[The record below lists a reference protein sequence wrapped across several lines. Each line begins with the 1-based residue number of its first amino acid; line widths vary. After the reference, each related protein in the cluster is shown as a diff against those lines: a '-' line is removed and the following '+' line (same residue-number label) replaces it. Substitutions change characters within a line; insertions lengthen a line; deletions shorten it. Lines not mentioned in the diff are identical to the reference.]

1 MLGDHP
7 LALPQT
13 SAHAE
18 MDPGRAESRP
28 DERANLR
35 SRGDGPNP
43 KMPITQDIVKPP
55 LTRRWTPRRRGQRG
69 PHRQTSAHAEMDPSW
84 TVFRPAR
91 KTNLRSRGDGPSRD
105 VVSSLD
111 DDKPPLTRRWTPD
124 DHSCDCAR
132 EQTSAHAEM
141 DPRAAGSF
149 RLGRPNLRSR
159 GDGPADEFF
168 IRRRDFK
175 PPLTRRWTSSL
186 FLSDDT
192 FCQTSAHAEMDP
204 RWARRSPARWPNLRS
219 RGDGP
224 ISVMMYL
231 TWFTKPPLT
240 RRWTPTGCGHVGG
253 DFQTSAHAE
262 MDPCDWARPTRP
274 RSNLRSRG
282 DGPRHTDRPL
292 ARERKPPLTRRWTYA
307 TRSKLRQNGQTSAH
321 AEMDLRPLRPHSVSV
336 SNLRSRGDGP
346 DTRLAFGHSVSKP
359 PLTRRWT
366 ILPCLM
372 LNTFSQTSA
381 HAEMDLLDTTY
392 TDLYRPNLRSRGD
405 GPQVYGVSSM

>member
-1 MLGDHP
+1 MTTPAIALANKPPLTRRWTPVRPEVFAWGD
-7 LALPQT
+7 QT

-18 MDPGRAESRP
+18 MDPQTSFSSGVAIS
-28 DERANLR
+28 NLR
-35 SRGDGPNP
+35 SRGDGP
-43 KMPITQDIVKPP
+43 KVGAEIARTVAKPP
-55 LTRRWTPRRRGQRG
+55 LTRRWTHLG
-69 PHRQTSAHAEMDPSW
+69 H
-84 TVFRPAR
+84 
-91 KTNLRSRGDGPSRD
+91 D
-105 VVSSLD
+105 VLD
-111 DDKPPLTRRWTPD
+111 LV
-124 DHSCDCAR
+124 H
-132 EQTSAHAEM
+132 
-141 DPRAAGSF
+141 
-149 RLGRPNLRSR
+149 
-159 GDGPADEFF
+159 
-168 IRRRDFK
+168 
-175 PPLTRRWTSSL
+175 
-186 FLSDDT
+186 
-192 FCQTSAHAEMDP
+192 
-204 RWARRSPARWPNLRS
+204 
-219 RGDGP
+219 
-224 ISVMMYL
+224 
-231 TWFTKPPLT
+231 
-240 RRWTPTGCGHVGG
+240 
-253 DFQTSAHAE
+253 QTSAHAE

>member
-55 LTRRWTPRRRGQRG
+55 LTRRWTPRRRCQRG
-69 PHRQTSAHAEMDPSW
+69 PHR
-84 TVFRPAR
+84 
-91 KTNLRSRGDGPSRD
+91 
-105 VVSSLD
+105 
-111 DDKPPLTRRWTPD
+111 
-124 DHSCDCAR
+124 
-132 EQTSAHAEM
+132 QTSAHAEM

-240 RRWTPTGCGHVGG
+240 RRWTRIGCGHVGG

-366 ILPCLM
+366 QAPFARAFFIL
-372 LNTFSQTSA
+372 QTSA
-381 HAEMDLLDTTY
+381 HAEMD
-392 TDLYRPNLRSRGD
+392 P
-405 GPQVYGVSSM
+405 